1 MRPQWFLSWYP
12 AFMYQKG
19 LQSDRCHAADPKL
32 IPSSLVFLS
41 LLSPSNLAIEFA
53 ARLLGFVVMFI
64 MVYDAIVS
72 EHIPA
77 FVMLLQTRRHRS
89 RTAPEHY
96 WDDFLEI
103 WVLPS
108 WSEAIFSLYFTW
120 LINHLYEYISRAVN
134 HFGLQLPLCR
144 MWTSTCI
151 LSVPKDQV
159 FSGKGQ
165 LRAVHCIV
173 DFYHCPEGNFNLHLY
188 CFHLPQTIK
197 CKHHIDL
204 ITLDKSSGKDDLG
217 KF

>member
-12 AFMYQKG
+12 ASMYQKG
-19 LQSDRCHAADPKL
+19 LQSDRCRVADPKL
-32 IPSSLVFLS
+32 SLSPLVFLS

-108 WSEAIFSLYFTW
+108 WTEAIFSLYFTTDDPNDGRENAKSI
-120 LINHLYEYISRAVN
+120 LFLYSPILE
-134 HFGLQLPLCR
+134 LQT
-144 MWTSTCI
+144 MM
-151 LSVPKDQV
+151 
-159 FSGKGQ
+159 
-165 LRAVHCIV
+165 
-173 DFYHCPEGNFNLHLY
+173 
-188 CFHLPQTIK
+188 
-197 CKHHIDL
+197 
-204 ITLDKSSGKDDLG
+204 SSGRA
-217 KF
+217 FRRH